1 MNCDHQQMGSQDIL
15 LKEYCDCCITKG
27 GILVAKQ
34 HFVQQSASVSR
45 LLEEWMVKYKR
56 MDKKKSHQ
64 SVNTNRQNE
73 QY

>member
-1 MNCDHQQMGSQDIL
+1 MGSQDSL
-15 LKEYCDCCITKG
+15 LKEYCECCITKG

-34 HFVQQSASVSR
+34 HFVQQLASVNK
-45 LLEEWMVKYKR
+45 LLEEWMLKYKK
-56 MDKKKSHQ
+56 MDKKRLHQ

>member
-1 MNCDHQQMGSQDIL
+1 MGSQDSL

-34 HFVQQSASVSR
+34 HFVQQQASVNK
-45 LLEEWMVKYKR
+45 LLEEWIVKYKK
-56 MDKKKSHQ
+56 MDKKRLYQ